1 MFTGIVENTGRIKNL
16 SRKVDTYRLEVLAE
30 QKLNSVKIGDSVSVN
45 GTCLSV
51 VGTSGKTISFDIM
64 AETFKKTSFPR
75 LKNNNIVNLER
86 SLELNSRLD
95 GHFVSG
101 HVDSVQKIKEIRK
114 HKKPYIDIAIA
125 KDDRIYVVKKGSV
138 AIDGISLTIGEICSD
153 KIRVYI
159 IPHTLQNTNLR
170 FKKKGD
176 AVNIEFDVLGKYALN
191 AVLHKKYTP
200 SPITKEFLKNKGFI

>member
-101 HVDSVQKIKEIRK
+101 HVDSVQKIKEIRRSIK
-114 HKKPYIDIAIA
+114 SYKEDLRIELTKSKTDDKKIDSIMTEITAL
-125 KDDRIYVVKKGSV
+125 KKSALKSRV
-138 AIDGISLTIGEICSD
+138 NSIKNLQ
-153 KIRVYI
+153 KILK
-159 IPHTLQNTNLR
+159 PEQ
-170 FKKKGD
+170 KKKM
-176 AVNIEFDVLGKYALN
+176 
-191 AVLHKKYTP
+191 KKHLILYKKMHD
-200 SPITKEFLKNKGFI
+200 SNE